1 LSHKLKALNCGFI
14 LDDFGTGTNPFQ
26 LLDHIHADYVR
37 IESSFMEKLV
47 DNPQNQESIKNIT
60 EQAAELGKF
69 TIAQHVPDA
78 TSLSLLWGMGV
89 NFIQGY
95 FLQEP
100 LPEMEYDFTEMSG

>member
-1 LSHKLKALNCGFI
+1 
-14 LDDFGTGTNPFQ
+14 
-26 LLDHIHADYVR
+26 
-37 IESSFMEKLV
+37 MEDLAE
-47 DNPQNQESIKNIT
+47 NPQNQEAIKNIA

-78 TSLSLLWGMGV
+78 GSLSLLWGMGV

-100 LPEMEYDFTEMSG
+100 QAQMNYDFTDIAG